1 MNLYN
6 KEEKKVRFET
16 HSFSHTFIGVIAISL
31 DKHAE
36 NEAIRKTML
45 QELDKSK
52 DEAKELQTKVNND

>member
-1 MNLYN
+1 M
-6 KEEKKVRFET
+6 
-16 HSFSHTFIGVIAISL
+16 IAISL

-52 DEAKELQTKVNND
+52 DEAKELQTKVTNDLLFAVFCVCIVFGCNK